1 MLVDSMSENKPF
13 IQKKWLH
20 NSLFIMLSTLLHAQT
35 ALQLSKIWLDSA
47 STVGARGRWMRD
59 NLESSLFSQGIR
71 EDSRTRIESSDPQ
84 LSLEFKESFIFCV
97 VYIIDEL
104 GY

>member
-1 MLVDSMSENKPF
+1 
-13 IQKKWLH
+13 
-20 NSLFIMLSTLLHAQT
+20 
-35 ALQLSKIWLDSA
+35 
-47 STVGARGRWMRD
+47 MRD